1 MGLLSRQREQSS
13 FGIFDALIIEG
24 MDIAQHRKLRETA
37 LIAAMLP
44 ASQGGGRFLGP
55 GDEGQNR
62 IVISAHTA
70 ADFPES
76 PGHPRKV
83 GDKLRIGEESFEIV
97 GIFDSGS
104 LVLDRIIVMDLAT
117 ARRLLGVKEDT
128 VSAFNVEPEHPASAT
143 PSRPPS
149 SKRCPRSR
157 LGAPRTWP

>member
-1 MGLLSRQREQSS
+1 MGLLSRRREQSS
-13 FGIFDALIIEG
+13 FGIFDALIVEG

-44 ASQGGGRFLGP
+44 PSQGGGRFLGP

-76 PGHPRKV
+76 EGHPRKV
-83 GDKLRIGEESFEIV
+83 GDRLRIGEESFEIV

-104 LVLDRIIVMDLAT
+104 LVLDRIIAMDLAT

-128 VSAFNVEPEHPASAT
+128 VSAFNIEPKDPARHDAVKAAIEQSLPEVEARSA
-143 PSRPPS
+143 
-149 SKRCPRSR
+149 
-157 LGAPRTWP
+157 RTWP